1 MGVQT
6 GHHKPGSHA
15 EGSSGGR
22 GEREA
27 GHRAKVQR
35 TGQYQG
41 PTESAHSG
49 MRSRSDEPPKQSPFT
64 EVRGKRQQYDIVDI
78 SDDDDDECDGAG
90 TSNVF
95 QWHRPGRQ
103 TREPPSHTI
112 TLADVA
118 AFGVQ
123 EGGPTVTH
131 HSIPAGEESD
141 SDGFSSP
148 FHDPYRVQ
156 EREDVSSGHELD
168 SLVTDLGT
176 GYDIDVEPL
185 TPVMPLL
192 EPEVTATPVTFVAEP
207 LSRAVS
213 PGVRD
218 VAVGDDA
225 PALWYSLPV
234 GVSLQTILGM
244 VQRNV
249 GVPVREILAT
259 EVGSPEQQ
267 DSLIREVVETFTAFG
282 AAMYQV
288 TVRDL
293 SIQLQNLE
301 LQICTASTPE
311 AASNLRAAAWQTLT
325 DLVARVRDWD
335 IPRGLLGRYRQ
346 D

>member
-1 MGVQT
+1 
-6 GHHKPGSHA
+6 
-15 EGSSGGR
+15 
-22 GEREA
+22 
-27 GHRAKVQR
+27 
-35 TGQYQG
+35 
-41 PTESAHSG
+41 
-49 MRSRSDEPPKQSPFT
+49 
-64 EVRGKRQQYDIVDI
+64 
-78 SDDDDDECDGAG
+78 
-90 TSNVF
+90 
-95 QWHRPGRQ
+95 
-103 TREPPSHTI
+103 
-112 TLADVA
+112 VA

-131 HSIPAGEESD
+131 HSVPAGEESD

-148 FHDPYRVQ
+148 FHDPFRVQ
-156 EREDVSSGHELD
+156 EREDVSSGHELE

-176 GYDIDVEPL
+176 GYDIDVVPL

-192 EPEVTATPVTFVAEP
+192 EPEVTATPVTVVAEP
-207 LSRAVS
+207 QSRAVS
-213 PGVRD
+213 PCVRD

-234 GVSLQTILGM
+234 GVSLQSVLGM

-249 GVPVREILAT
+249 GVPVREILVT

-267 DSLIREVVETFTAFG
+267 DSLIHEVVETFTAFG

-288 TVRDL
+288 AVRDL

-301 LQICTASTPE
+301 LQICAATTPE

-335 IPRGLLGRYRQ
+335 IPHGLLGRYRQ